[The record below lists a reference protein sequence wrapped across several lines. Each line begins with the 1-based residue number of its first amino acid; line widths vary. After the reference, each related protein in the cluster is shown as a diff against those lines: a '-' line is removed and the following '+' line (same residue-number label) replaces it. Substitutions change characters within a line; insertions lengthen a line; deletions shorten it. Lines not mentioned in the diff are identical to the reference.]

1 MNLKLVAAF
10 AVLSATPALAQAP
23 QGNIPP
29 PPKPTLGDI
38 HNVVQI
44 ISGDKA
50 KAKIYCD
57 IANLDYQIAAAQA
70 AKNQNKFAELVQLVE
85 AMEQKLGPEYAR
97 VMAGLQQVDP
107 ASKAGRTFGA
117 ALQPLEKCVHRPVG
131 ALLAISSLAVR
142 LADHGNPARSS

>member
-70 AKNQNKFAELVQLVE
+70 AKNQNKFAELEHVSIEVNRRDSQVL
-85 AMEQKLGPEYAR
+85 LDGR
-97 VMAGLQQVDP
+97 V
-107 ASKAGRTFGA
+107 SR
-117 ALQPLEKCVHRPVG
+117 H
-131 ALLAISSLAVR
+131 
-142 LADHGNPARSS
+142 